1 MFYEWMGWLHAAAT
15 ARLEQ
20 ERGQG
25 TVEYIGLMLLI
36 AVIVGAAWKA
46 AEGKSLADAIFGK
59 MKDEVD
65 GLRSSK
71 K

>member
-1 MFYEWMGWLHAAAT
+1 MFYEWMGRLHAHAIG
-15 ARLEQ
+15 RLRE
-20 ERGQG
+20 EHGQG

-46 AEGKSLADAIFGK
+46 AEGKSLANAIFGK

-65 GLRSSK
+65 GLGAAK
-71 K
+71 